1 MNQLISKTITL
12 IIGFSIAF
20 SSAIPMQNAN
30 AYVTKV
36 EVVSPIEIAAE
47 PSSTFPD
54 IQSSASLQVEAQSV
68 GRSNEPEYEVIQND
82 DPYLMSLALGYEELK
97 SQYGP
102 NRNDPDEGIPE
113 HAYSPFDKPE
123 PRTACPSGGCD
134 MSKEGY

>member
-97 SQYGP
+97 ANMVLTVMTRMRASQNMLTLRSI
-102 NRNDPDEGIPE
+102 NRNRGLLVLLVDVI
-113 HAYSPFDKPE
+113 
-123 PRTACPSGGCD
+123 